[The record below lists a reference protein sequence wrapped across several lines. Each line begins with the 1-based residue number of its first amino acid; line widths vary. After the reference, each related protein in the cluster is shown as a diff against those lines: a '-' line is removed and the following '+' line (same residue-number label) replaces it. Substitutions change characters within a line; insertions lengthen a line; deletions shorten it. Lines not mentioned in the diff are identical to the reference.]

1 MLADISGW
9 EGAGIYLMGAS
20 LYLFFMALVWPA
32 EYERVCGE
40 KVITFVSWVRF
51 YVGPV
56 FWPIA
61 TALLLPLLSHKL
73 GSLCRTRFLS

>member
-9 EGAGIYLMGAS
+9 EWAGIYLMGAS

-32 EYERVCGE
+32 EYEFRYGRKTLTFFSGIRVVMG
-40 KVITFVSWVRF
+40 S
-51 YVGPV
+51 V

-61 TALLLPLLSHKL
+61 TALLFSFLGYKL
-73 GSLCRTRFLS
+73 GSLTRKRLLE

>member
-1 MLADISGW
+1 MLSDISGW
-9 EGAGIYLMGAS
+9 GWAGIYLMGAS

-61 TALLLPLLSHKL
+61 TALLLPFLGYKL
-73 GSLCRTRFLS
+73 GSLTRKRLLE